1 LTAVLRL
8 LASPDVIAALGSPV
22 ARKARCLLREYWGR
36 DRGRMPEPE
45 SEPGLPPRGHGTG
58 APSPSWL
65 SAASLQCGEAEA
77 EEEDEELRRLDRRRW
92 QHLQGLRC
100 RRALLSSRQRQL
112 TVAQCRQQEE
122 GAEVGLVHDPRQSA
136 TDDVAAEHRW
146 RMLRASEAV
155 LAPRQQQPLGV
166 GGGSGTVRGAVPL
179 HAQPAVV
186 AARESAACLRSER
199 DALRARVEAQAA
211 VVDQERREHTATV
224 VELRASTEERVV
236 EERRAHDMAVAQL
249 EAEAVAATEALAEAE
264 ALAIRRAT
272 TLLGSYAAQLEEAE
286 AAEAAERND
295 RVELRT
301 GRRAGLRPDRR
312 RQAREHGWRTP

>member
-1 LTAVLRL
+1 MTAVLRL

-58 APSPSWL
+58 APS
-65 SAASLQCGEAEA
+65 QCGEAEV
-77 EEEDEELRRLDRRRW
+77 EEEEEEEELRRLNRRRR

-155 LAPRQQQPLGV
+155 LARQQQPLGAW
-166 GGGSGTVRGAVPL
+166 GGSGTVRGAMPL
-179 HAQPAVV
+179 HAQAAVV

-224 VELRASTEERVV
+224 AELRASTEERVV
-236 EERRAHDMAVAQL
+236 EERRAHYMAVAQL
-249 EAEAVAATEALAEAE
+249 EAEAVAATEA
-264 ALAIRRAT
+264 
-272 TLLGSYAAQLEEAE
+272 
-286 AAEAAERND
+286 
-295 RVELRT
+295 
-301 GRRAGLRPDRR
+301 
-312 RQAREHGWRTP
+312 